1 MTDSVIDR
9 KHKHA
14 EQETNSRDDRKDSA
28 WRAAQF
34 ARARCSLD
42 FGIVNNFKQG
52 FVEVATFVR
61 FRIEEETLGAT
72 FHDRSEFEGLLQNA
86 SGFLED

>member
-1 MTDSVIDR
+1 MTDGVIDR

-14 EQETNSRDDRKDSA
+14 EQETNSRDDRKNSA
-28 WRAAQF
+28 WPAARF

-42 FGIVNNFKQG
+42 LGVVNHFEEC

-72 FHDRSEFEGLLQNA
+72 FHDSSEFEGLLQDA
-86 SGFLED
+86 PGLFED